1 MSTLTLTLNGKS
13 SHLHAEYFPP
23 IDISDGDYV
32 CGLIDFQTFNAVPNV
47 DETNNLFH
55 FHFKV
60 KKVVPEKQKSK
71 TDDSANFSNVQ
82 KALIGALGV
91 DTIEINENEEIRSE
105 CITIPVGSYEI
116 TQIADYLR
124 EQLEKHGV
132 IFHLQPNK
140 NTLKCEMT
148 CSTWLVDFSKENS
161 IGSLLGFSPKLY
173 VGNVMHVSEAT
184 VKITRVNAVRIDCD
198 LIKGSYI
205 NNKPAHTIHEFS
217 IKVEP
222 GYKIIEVPNKV
233 IYFPIVVKSISSVN
247 ISLIDQ
253 ENKLIDFRG
262 ETITLRIH
270 IKKVK

>member
-13 SHLHAEYFPP
+13 SHLYAEYFPP

-55 FHFKV
+55 FHYKV
-60 KKVVPEKQKSK
+60 KKEIREKQKNK
-71 TDDSANFSNVQ
+71 DGSAQFSDVQ
-82 KALIGALGV
+82 KSLIGALGNDAIV
-91 DTIEINENEEIRSE
+91 LDENVEIRSE

-116 TQIADYLR
+116 TQIAKYLG
-124 EQLEKHGV
+124 EQLLKHGL

-140 NTLKCEMT
+140 NTLECEMT
-148 CSTWLVDFSKENS
+148 CSAWMVDFSKENS
-161 IGSLLGFSPKLY
+161 IGSLLGFNRKLY
-173 VGNVMHVSEAT
+173 VEHVMHVSEAT

-205 NNKPAHTIHEFS
+205 NNQPAHTIHEFS

-270 IKKVK
+270 IKRVK

>member
-55 FHFKV
+55 FHYKV
-60 KKVVPEKQKSK
+60 KKEVQEKSK
-71 TDDSANFSNVQ
+71 GDDSANNRSVQ
-82 KALIGALGV
+82 KSLIRALGV
-91 DTIEINENEEIRSE
+91 DTIVIDENVEIRTGCVS
-105 CITIPVGSYEI
+105 IPVGSYEI

-124 EQLEKHGV
+124 EQLQKHGV

-148 CSTWLVDFSKENS
+148 CSAWLVDFSKENS
-161 IGSLLGFSPKLY
+161 IGSLLGFSQKMY
-173 VGNVMHVSEAT
+173 VENVMHVSEAT

-198 LIKGSYI
+198 LIRGSYI

-247 ISLIDQ
+247 ISLVDQ

>member
-55 FHFKV
+55 FHYKI
-60 KKVVPEKQKSK
+60 KKQKG
-71 TDDSANFSNVQ
+71 DSADFSNTQ
-82 KALIGALGV
+82 KSFIGALGV
-91 DTIEINENEEIRSE
+91 DTIVIDGNEEIRSE
-105 CITIPVGSYEI
+105 CITMPVGSYEI
-116 TQIADYLR
+116 TQIAEYLR
-124 EQLEKHGV
+124 EQLQKHGV
-132 IFHLQPNK
+132 AFHLQPNK

-148 CSTWLVDFSKENS
+148 CSAWMVDFSKGNS
-161 IGSLLGFSPKLY
+161 IGSLLGFSQKVY
-173 VGNVMHVSEAT
+173 EGNVMHVSEAT

-205 NNKPAHTIHEFS
+205 NDKPAHTIHEFS

-253 ENKLIDFRG
+253 ENNLIDFRG